1 MVDIV
6 DYVFF
11 ATVLSGFLNVILSK
25 KLDLLPLLLLSLTII
40 ILAAVIEVLKLMN
53 LPLGWVGAVYLLL
66 SMFAS
71 LILLAGQVFMLFY
84 RLAKPSEKR

>member
-40 ILAAVIEVLKLMN
+40 ILATVIEVLKLMN

-84 RLAKPSEKR
+84 RLTKPSEKR